1 MRQLQHEAVLRLFE
15 ARHRDLPG
23 KVHKAAALFISAD
36 DKAISGRLNM
46 LVKQNLL
53 LISNR
58 YSMWMTL
65 YRAKAIES
73 NFVFMQVKGAVY
85 KGMSRLVISR
95 ELVPQFFS
103 CVYLLKHNILCS
115 SLKMNTG
122 YGTDCGLQLKQREAS
137 FPHYNLIVRKESD
150 GITDIIE
157 AILMVH

>member
-1 MRQLQHEAVLRLFE
+1 MRQIQHKAVSRFFE
-15 ARHRDLPG
+15 TRHRDLPE